1 MDDEVVVLRLQ
12 TMKEEGRGGEDCNGL
27 GRMTRAGFSANPVFI
42 SDRSFFT
49 LDHSEFNASGKVTL
63 VRIFLSKQKTL
74 LMVNKVKVSVE
85 INSIIRLML

>member
-1 MDDEVVVLRLQ
+1 M
-12 TMKEEGRGGEDCNGL
+12 

-85 INSIIRLML
+85 INSMIRLML